1 MTLIMKKHI
10 VFIDYLRAVA
20 CFMVMMVHVT
30 ENFYIP
36 DTAAGDNMIRI
47 ADEANRFWIAFWNG
61 GIART
66 CVPLFMIASAFLLV
80 PLKPGTT
87 MLGFYRNRFLRIG
100 PPMLIFLVI
109 YAVLPVFMGYFGWSE
124 AGFFLRRIPLN
135 FPDMA
140 GHLWFMYPLISLYLI
155 IPVVSPWLEK
165 ASAKDEGVFLGLF
178 ALSTFIPFIHKLTPH
193 SYVWGECWWNNFHM
207 LWYCSGYLG
216 YLVMAHFIR
225 FHLKWDRGRKLAL
238 GSLCFVLGSAYTAWS
253 HWSMTSVGEPLSLP
267 FIEYAWEFCTPN
279 VLLASFG
286 AFVLFTCIE
295 RPSTPR
301 LVADIS
307 RLSFGM
313 YLIHIFILIP
323 VSQFFINGNPA
334 QPLLPVWLAIPA
346 ATLTSYI
353 LCYAACKLISFIP
366 GSRYIIG
373 A

>member
-1 MTLIMKKHI
+1 MKNHI

-30 ENFYIP
+30 ENFYMP
-36 DTAAGDNMIRI
+36 DPSAGENMIRI

-80 PLKPGTT
+80 PVKEGTT
-87 MLGFYRNRFLRIG
+87 MLQFYKKRFLRIG
-100 PPMLIFLVI
+100 PPMLVFLAI
-109 YAVLPVFMGYFGWSE
+109 YSIVPVFLGYFGWGES
-124 AGFFLRRIPLN
+124 FNYLKRLPLN

-140 GHLWFMYPLISLYLI
+140 GHMWFMYPLISIYLI
-155 IPVVSPWLEK
+155 IPIVSPWLER
-165 ASAKDEGVFLGLF
+165 ASAKDERVFLGLF
-178 ALSTFIPFIHKLTPH
+178 ALSTFMPFIHKLTPNA
-193 SYVWGECWWNNFHM
+193 YIWGECWWNNYHM

-216 YLVMAHFIR
+216 YLVMAHYIR
-225 FHLKWDRGRKLAL
+225 FHLNWERRRKLL
-238 GSLCFVLGSAYTAWS
+238 FGSLCFVLGSAYTAWS

-267 FIEYAWEFCTPN
+267 LIEYAWEFCTPN

-286 AFVLFTCIE
+286 AFTLFTCIE

-301 LVADIS
+301 LVADIG

-313 YLIHIFILIP
+313 YLIHIFFVIP
-323 VSQFFINGNPA
+323 ISQYFINGNPA
-334 QPLLPVWLAIPA
+334 EPLLPVWLAIPA
-346 ATLTSYI
+346 ATLASYI
-353 LCYAACKLISFIP
+353 LCYLACKLISFIP

>member
-1 MTLIMKKHI
+1 MKKHI

-36 DTAAGDNMIRI
+36 DAAAGDNMIRI

-66 CVPLFMIASAFLLV
+66 CVPLFMTASAFLLV
-80 PLKPGTT
+80 PMKPGTT

-124 AGFFLRRIPLN
+124 AGVFLRRIPLN

-193 SYVWGECWWNNFHM
+193 S
-207 LWYCSGYLG
+207 S
-216 YLVMAHFIR
+216 
-225 FHLKWDRGRKLAL
+225 
-238 GSLCFVLGSAYTAWS
+238 
-253 HWSMTSVGEPLSLP
+253 
-267 FIEYAWEFCTPN
+267 
-279 VLLASFG
+279 
-286 AFVLFTCIE
+286 
-295 RPSTPR
+295 
-301 LVADIS
+301 
-307 RLSFGM
+307 
-313 YLIHIFILIP
+313 
-323 VSQFFINGNPA
+323 
-334 QPLLPVWLAIPA
+334 
-346 ATLTSYI
+346 
-353 LCYAACKLISFIP
+353 
-366 GSRYIIG
+366 
-373 A
+373 